1 MKKNE
6 PKRDRNQA
14 QVEEVKSPLEEII
27 REGARKLLQS
37 AIEREIADYME
48 ALNSTY
54 GTGNRKAVVR
64 NGFAP
69 ERSILTGSG
78 PISIRQPRIR
88 DRREKKE
95 SFTSSILPRYLR
107 RVPSLDNLIPVLY
120 LKGVSTGD
128 FTDALAAILGENA
141 KGLSA
146 NTVVRLKKQWEEE
159 YRQWTKRSLEGKR
172 YAYFWAD
179 GINFNVRLEDPENKR
194 QSMLI
199 IIGAVEDGT
208 KELVGIL
215 DGYRESRLSWMEL
228 LSDLRERGLAT
239 GPGLA
244 IGDGGLGFWA
254 ALREVYPDTR
264 EQRCWVHKTANILDK
279 MPKGTQPK
287 AKERIHDI
295 YRADTRQQAIVAM
308 NSFVS
313 LYGKKFP
320 GACDCLTK
328 DKDVLFTFY
337 DFPAEHWI
345 HIRSTNVIES
355 TFATVR
361 LRTDK
366 TRGCGTRLATLTMV
380 FKLAREA
387 QKTWKKLKGY
397 KLIPRVLE
405 GDIFI
410 DGESPKEEERVA

>member
-1 MKKNE
+1 MRKNE
-6 PKRDRNQA
+6 PKKNKNQE
-14 QVEEVKSPLEEII
+14 QVDQGKSLLEEII

-37 AIEREIADYME
+37 AIEKEITDYME
-48 ALNSTY
+48 KVNGVSV
-54 GTGNRKAVVR
+54 TGNKKVVVR

-69 ERSILTGSG
+69 KRSIMTGIG
-78 PISIRQPRIR
+78 PICIQQPRIR
-88 DRREKKE
+88 DRWEKKE
-95 SFTSSILPRYLR
+95 VFTSSILPRYLR
-107 RVPSLDNLIPVLY
+107 GVPSLDNLIPVLY

-128 FTDALAAILGENA
+128 FTDALGAILGDNA

-146 NTVVRLKKQWEEE
+146 NTIVRLKKQWEEE
-159 YRQWTKRSLEGKR
+159 YQTWTKRSLKDKR

-179 GINFNVRLEDPENKR
+179 GINFTVRLEDPENRK
-194 QSMLI
+194 QCMLV
-199 IIGAVEDGT
+199 IIGAGEDGS

-215 DGYRESRLSWMEL
+215 DGYRESKLSWMDL
-228 LSDLRERGLAT
+228 LSDLRERGLT
-239 GPGLA
+239 EGPALA
-244 IGDGGLGFWA
+244 VGDGGLGFWA
-254 ALREVYPDTR
+254 AIQEIYPGTQ

-308 NSFVS
+308 NAFVS

-320 GACDCLTK
+320 NACECLTK
-328 DKDVLFTFY
+328 DTETLLSFY
-337 DFPAEHWI
+337 NFPAEHWI

-387 QKTWKKLKGY
+387 QKTWHKMKGY
-397 KLIPRVLE
+397 RLIPKVIN

-410 DGESPKEEERVA
+410 DGENRNEEEQVA